1 MITVAGR
8 MLHNEALRCIVG
20 TAWTFILEITSIY
33 RISKPVERL
42 TKTMGRYAEIDSRK
56 AGYDGEL
63 STELIHVCA
72 KWRGL
77 VLVTWNV
84 ITD

>member
-1 MITVAGR
+1 
-8 MLHNEALRCIVG
+8 
-20 TAWTFILEITSIY
+20 
-33 RISKPVERL
+33 
-42 TKTMGRYAEIDSRK
+42 MGRYAEIDSRK

-63 STELIHVCA
+63 STELNHVCA
-72 KWRGL
+72 RWRGL